1 MGIAGK
7 RMNIR
12 LIVAATLALA
22 LLLAFGAGAVSEG
35 GGDALVY
42 LRMSDAIDLDPWR
55 AREVYS
61 SEVACNVFEGLVRF
75 AGNGVGIE
83 PCLATAWQVEAEGRR
98 WRFDLRRDVRFHD
111 GTSFDSHAV
120 VLAFRKSPEN
130 EAGAM
135 REANPLFSSVS
146 GVRSLGPYGVE
157 ITLHRPYAPFLVAL
171 ADSTAFI
178 VSPTAR
184 AAGSFRP
191 IGTGPF
197 RFQSWT
203 RGRALVLARNPDY
216 WGGIPPLAKVI
227 FKVMADAPGRIM
239 QIKNG
244 GADVAKILS
253 GKEYD
258 ELALRSDVAI
268 LRQPIQA
275 VHYLGFNA
283 RHHPFDRQEVRAAFL
298 HTIDKGVLVREVF
311 QNTAEPAY
319 APLPPGMPAG
329 VKAAPVSSFNLRVA
343 RILLQRAGLP
353 DGFRCRLFLPEGT
366 QGQEEVADILVL
378 MARKVGITIT
388 KVKLPFDRLMAAV
401 YRGEH
406 ELLLSGWST
415 APDPDLFLTPLFSS
429 AAGGRIRF
437 SYDNP
442 ELSALL
448 DRGRTMLVPLQR
460 AGIYA
465 EALSILKKDVPWIP
479 LYHPL
484 NVVACRRS
492 ISGLLFTPL
501 GHVLFREASKADR

>member
-1 MGIAGK
+1 
-7 RMNIR
+7 MNIR
-12 LIVAATLALA
+12 LIAAAALALA
-22 LLLAFGAGAVSEG
+22 SLAASGAGAARDG
-35 GGDALVY
+35 GNNALIY
-42 LRMSDAIDLDPWR
+42 LRMADAIDLDPWR

-83 PCLATAWQVEAEGRR
+83 PCLATAWQVEEEGRR
-98 WRFDLRRDVRFHD
+98 WRFDLRRSVRFHD
-111 GTSFDSHAV
+111 GTPFDSRAV
-120 VLAFRKSPEN
+120 VLAFQKSPESGP
-130 EAGAM
+130 GAT
-135 REANPLFSSVS
+135 REANPLFSFVS

-178 VSPTAR
+178 VSPAAH

-191 IGTGPF
+191 SGTGPF

-203 RGRALVLARNPDY
+203 RGGALVLVRNPGY
-216 WGGIPPLAKVI
+216 WGGAPPLAKVI

-239 QIKNG
+239 QVKNG

-283 RHHPFDRQEVRAAFL
+283 RNRPFDRREVRAAFL

-311 QNTAEPAY
+311 QNTAEPAFS
-319 APLPPGMPAG
+319 PLPAGMPAG

-343 RILLQRAGLP
+343 RILLERAGMP
-353 DGFRCRLFLPEGT
+353 DGFRCRLFLPAGT
-366 QGQEEVADILVL
+366 QGLEEVADILVR

-388 KVKLPFDRLMAAV
+388 QVKLPFDRLMAAAD
-401 YRGEH
+401 RGEH
-406 ELLLSGWST
+406 DLLLSGWST
-415 APDPDLFLTPLFSS
+415 APDPDLFLTPLFSP
-429 AAGGRIRF
+429 AAGGPNRF
-437 SYDNP
+437 FYDNP

-448 DRGRTMLVPLQR
+448 DRGRATLIPLQR
-460 AGIYA
+460 AGLYA
-465 EALSILKKDVPWIP
+465 EALSILKQDVPWIP

-484 NVVACRRS
+484 NVVACRRGV
-492 ISGLLFTPL
+492 SGLLFTPL